1 MEGKNFNKILSVDFS
16 RPSIHDEKKNRW
28 KAYLERETKILNR
41 QRGGGNNWMVAQLSR
56 VKFPVRVRSII
67 RGRAARLDARLRGR
81 WRKVSPAS

>member
-67 RGRAARLDARLRGR
+67 GGRAVRLDARLRGR

>member
-1 MEGKNFNKILSVDFS
+1 MEGKNFNKDFIRRFS
-16 RPSIHDEKKNRW
+16 PLDIRRKKKNRW